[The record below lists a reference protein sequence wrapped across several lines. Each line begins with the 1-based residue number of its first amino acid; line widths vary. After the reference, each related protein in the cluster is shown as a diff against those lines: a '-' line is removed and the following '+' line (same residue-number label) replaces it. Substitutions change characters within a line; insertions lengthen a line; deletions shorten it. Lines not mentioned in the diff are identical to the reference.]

1 MALTVN
7 LEATL
12 TLKLTGEMR
21 AAPLPITYSLTY
33 TKNSMHEGSVTGA
46 VTNQAV
52 PRGAALAP
60 KFALIQ
66 VLEGTVSFSWAS
78 DGAGAEA
85 LSANEDG
92 SVPATKL
99 LMRQDPGT
107 VQLYMTTTG
116 PASYR
121 VWLFQ

>member
-1 MALTVN
+1 MALTVT
-7 LEATL
+7 LAATL

-21 AAPLPITYSLTY
+21 AAPLPIDFSLTF
-33 TKNSMHEGSVTGA
+33 TKNSMHEGAVTGA

-52 PRGAALAP
+52 PRGSALAP

-66 VLEGTVSFSWAS
+66 VLEGSVDFSWAS
-78 DGAGAEA
+78 DGAGAER
-85 LSANEDG
+85 LSASEDA